1 LQTIIL
7 FIPIKTVQTRA
18 LACCGFHHRNV
29 DNFIVKTRCKNQLAS
44 IPLIV
49 QEIAA
54 CRALTKNR
62 PNPGTTIAFRKV

>member
-29 DNFIVKTRCKNQLAS
+29 DNFIVKDALQESTRLY
-44 IPLIV
+44 PLDCAGDRRM
-49 QEIAA
+49 Q
-54 CRALTKNR
+54 
-62 PNPGTTIAFRKV
+62 GTNKESPESWHDDCL